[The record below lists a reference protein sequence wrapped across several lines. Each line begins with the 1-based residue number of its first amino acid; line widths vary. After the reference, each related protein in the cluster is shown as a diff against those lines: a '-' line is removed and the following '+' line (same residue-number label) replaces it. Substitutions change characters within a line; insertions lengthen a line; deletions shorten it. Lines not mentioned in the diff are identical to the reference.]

1 MTQTAIDTH
10 AHLWSD
16 EYLDLLESLGGK
28 GIAIAKGLNAIG
40 EPQDL
45 AKRLDMM
52 DKAGVDYQV
61 LSATPQVPQFGKPQE
76 ALAAAEMINN
86 FYHTIIDQHPD
97 RFRAYGVV
105 PLPHVQEAIQEGK
118 RIIEELGFLGIAV
131 NTVLETGQS
140 ISDDA
145 FLPFFEAMDALGVI
159 IYIHPTGCG
168 ALSPMVNDY
177 DQEWVVG
184 KSIEDMLATL

>member
-1 MTQTAIDTH
+1 M
-10 AHLWSD
+10 
-16 EYLDLLESLGGK
+16 
-28 GIAIAKGLNAIG
+28 
-40 EPQDL
+40 
-45 AKRLDMM
+45 
-52 DKAGVDYQV
+52 
-61 LSATPQVPQFGKPQE
+61 
-76 ALAAAEMINN
+76 
-86 FYHTIIDQHPD
+86 
-97 RFRAYGVV
+97 
-105 PLPHVQEAIQEGK
+105 PHVQEAIQEGK

-131 NTVLETGQS
+131 NTVFETGQS
-140 ISDDA
+140 IADDA